1 LESSEIQKLLA
12 RIAEIIAGG
21 NRKNSP
27 LKLPY
32 DHQSI
37 INRILDF
44 QKNYSD
50 IEFDDFEQ

>member
-1 LESSEIQKLLA
+1 LDSSEIQKLLA
-12 RIAEIIAGG
+12 RIAEIIARG

-27 LKLPY
+27 HKLPY

-37 INRILDF
+37 INRLLDF
-44 QKNYSD
+44 QKKYSD